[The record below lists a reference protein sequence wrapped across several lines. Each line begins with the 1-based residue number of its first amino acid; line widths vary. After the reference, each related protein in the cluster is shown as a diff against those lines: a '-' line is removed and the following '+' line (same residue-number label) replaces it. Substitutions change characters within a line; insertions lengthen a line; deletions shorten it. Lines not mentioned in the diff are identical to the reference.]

1 MIKLE
6 KTTKTN
12 LKAKGLQVQGNQIV
26 DPETG
31 EVINVPLMVQN
42 AFGENEIFDFS
53 FTTSIKEESE
63 VDTGEPEEFDPEAE
77 EY

>member
-12 LKAKGLQVQGNQIV
+12 LKAKGLQLQNGQVIEI
-26 DPETG
+26 ETG
-31 EVINVPLMVQN
+31 EIINLN
-42 AFGENEIFDFS
+42 NIILNSFGDSEFDFQV
-53 FTTSIKEESE
+53 TTSVKEESE
-63 VDTGEPEEFDPEAE
+63 IDTGESEEFDPDAE

>member
-12 LKAKGLQVQGNQIV
+12 LKAKGLQLQNGQIT

-31 EVINVPLMVQN
+31 EVININTIIQN
-42 AFGENEIFDFS
+42 TFGENECFDFS

-63 VDTGEPEEFDPEAE
+63 VDTGEPEGFDPEAE

>member
-12 LKAKGLQVQGNQIV
+12 LKAKGLQLQNGEVVEI
-26 DPETG
+26 ETG
-31 EVINVPLMVQN
+31 EIINLN
-42 AFGENEIFDFS
+42 NIILNSFGDSEFDFQV
-53 FTTSIKEESE
+53 TTSTKEESE
-63 VDTGEPEEFDPEAE
+63 VDTGEPEEFDPDAE

>member
-6 KTTKTN
+6 KTTKTV
-12 LKAKGLQVQGNQIV
+12 LKAKGLQVENNQIV

-31 EVINVPLMVQN
+31 EVINLIPMIKS
-42 AFGENEIFDFS
+42 AFGDDGMFDFT

-63 VDTGEPEEFDPEAE
+63 VENAEPEEFDPEAE

>member
-12 LKAKGLQVQGNQIV
+12 LKAKGLQMANGNIT

-31 EVINVPLMVQN
+31 EIINLNTIIQN
-42 AFGENEIFDFS
+42 SFGNEAFDFS
-53 FTTSIKEESE
+53 FTTSTKEESE
-63 VDTGEPEEFDPEAE
+63 VDTGEPEEFDPDAE

>member
-12 LKAKGLQVQGNQIV
+12 LKAKGLQIQNNQIV

-31 EVINVPLMVQN
+31 EVINLIN
-42 AFGENEIFDFS
+42 IISNTFGDEAFDFT
-53 FTTSIKEESE
+53 FTTSTKEESE
-63 VDTGEPEEFDPEAE
+63 VDTGEPEEFDPDAE

>member
-12 LKAKGLQVQGNQIV
+12 LKAKGLQLQNGEVVEI
-26 DPETG
+26 ETG
-31 EVINVPLMVQN
+31 EIINLN
-42 AFGENEIFDFS
+42 NIILNSFGGSEFDFQV
-53 FTTSIKEESE
+53 TTSVKEESE
-63 VDTGEPEEFDPEAE
+63 VDTGEPEEFDPDAE

>member
-12 LKAKGLQVQGNQIV
+12 LKAKGLQIVKNQII
-26 DPETG
+26 DPESG
-31 EVINVPLMVQN
+31 EIINIPLMVQN
-42 AFGENEIFDFS
+42 AFVENEYFDFT
-53 FTTSIKEESE
+53 FTTSVKEESE
-63 VDTGEPEEFDPEAE
+63 VNAGELDEFDPDAE

>member
-12 LKAKGLQVQGNQIV
+12 LKAKGLQLQNGEVVEI
-26 DPETG
+26 ETG
-31 EVINVPLMVQN
+31 EIINLN
-42 AFGENEIFDFS
+42 NIILNSFGGSEFDFQV
-53 FTTSIKEESE
+53 TTSTKEESE
-63 VDTGEPEEFDPEAE
+63 VDTGEPEEFDPDAK

>member
-12 LKAKGLQVQGNQIV
+12 LKAKGLQVQNNQII
-26 DPETG
+26 DSETG
-31 EVINVPLMVQN
+31 EIVNITNMVQN
-42 AFGENEIFDFS
+42 VFGNDVFDFT
-53 FTTSIKEESE
+53 FTTSTKEESE
-63 VDTGEPEEFDPEAE
+63 VETEVQEFDPDDE

>member
-12 LKAKGLQVQGNQIV
+12 LKANGLQLQNGQVIEI
-26 DPETG
+26 ETG
-31 EVINVPLMVQN
+31 EIINLN
-42 AFGENEIFDFS
+42 NIILNSFGDSEFDFQV
-53 FTTSIKEESE
+53 TTSVKEESE
-63 VDTGEPEEFDPEAE
+63 VDTGEPEEFDPDAE

>member
-12 LKAKGLQVQGNQIV
+12 LKAKGLQLQNGQVIEI
-26 DPETG
+26 ETG
-31 EVINVPLMVQN
+31 EIINLN
-42 AFGENEIFDFS
+42 NIILNSFGDSEFDFQV
-53 FTTSIKEESE
+53 TTSVKEESE
-63 VDTGEPEEFDPEAE
+63 VDTGEPEEFDPDAE